1 TMKTKAFDVQPLIRD
16 GQQGRLTPPKDA
28 RGLSVM
34 LRGGGAVWQWKTKDA
49 SGWTTLSLG
58 SADGPNRINL
68 RSGAAASRRGRETGP
83 EGPPRGNQVSA
94 YGKNV

>member
-1 TMKTKAFDVQPLIRD
+1 MKPKHSTFNR
-16 GQQGRLTPPKDA
+16 RLTPPKDA

-58 SADGPNRINL
+58 SADGPNRIDL
-68 RSGAAASRRGRETGP
+68 RRGAAASRRGRETGP
-83 EGPPRGNQVSA
+83 EGPPRGNQCERLRQ
-94 YGKNV
+94 NV